1 MRQQYFDTIK
11 KSYSHFQKF
20 LFPGKII
27 KINGGLEK
35 NVSKNLSDGKSA
47 IIYDK
52 YVRSIFIKKVNVN
65 IFDEEITFDG
75 ECCPE
80 EFRRVFLVLKER
92 KIRNLVAAGGGKVL
106 DVAKYVKKE
115 LPEISLIN
123 VPTSSATC
131 AAFTPISVIYNR
143 DGSYLNTLD
152 TVPPDVLIIDYEF
165 FMDLPLVFFA
175 AGIMDTLS
183 KFYET
188 ETFYKNEK
196 KKIFYDNFTRDLALV
211 LKRNVFKKIKKSKK
225 CLNDEDRI
233 FFTDCN
239 IIYSGLIS
247 CVGIK
252 TVTSSIAHAI
262 AHAMTV
268 IPKARGYLHGEHVS
282 VSLLIQE
289 QLMENKKNVDDV
301 GKITGK
307 IDMPDRLSGVGV
319 LMEELSLLCSRY
331 LQIKRNEKIYVPV
344 DDNLM
349 YNVMEKRL

>member
-1 MRQQYFDTIK
+1 MRQQHFDVIK
-11 KSYSHFQKF
+11 NSYSSFQKF

-27 KINGGLEK
+27 KINGDLEK
-35 NVSKNLSDGKSA
+35 DLTNNLSDGKSA
-47 IIYDK
+47 VIYDK
-52 YVRSIFIKKVNVN
+52 YVRSIFIKKANVN
-65 IFDEEITFDG
+65 IFDEEITFNG

-80 EFRRVFLVLKER
+80 EFRRVFLILKER

-106 DVAKYVKKE
+106 DVAKHVKKE
-115 LPEISLIN
+115 LPEIRLIN
-123 VPTSSATC
+123 VPTSAATC
-131 AAFTPISVIYNR
+131 AAFTPVSVIYNK

-152 TVPPDVLIIDYEF
+152 TVPPDILIIDYEF
-165 FMDLPLVFFA
+165 FMDLPLAFFA

-196 KKIFYDNFTRDLALV
+196 EKNFCDNFTRDLAFI
-211 LKRNVFKKIKKSKK
+211 LKKNIFKRVKKNKK
-225 CLNDEDRI
+225 CLNDEDRL

-239 IIYSGLIS
+239 IIYSGMIS

-262 AHAMTV
+262 AHAMTIV
-268 IPKARGYLHGEHVS
+268 PKAREYLHGEHVS

-289 QLMENKKNVDDV
+289 QLMENKKNVDDIET
-301 GKITGK
+301 ITVK
-307 IDMPDRLSGVGV
+307 IDMPDRLSRAGIST
-319 LMEELSLLCSRY
+319 EEINLLCSRY
-331 LQIKRNEKIYVPV
+331 FQIKQDEKIYVPV